1 MTDGFDE
8 IQFPPAIGQGATG
21 GPGFLTLVSENN
33 AGFEKRL
40 IQWSAAKAKYNVGT
54 GIKNR
59 ADMDLVL
66 QFFFARMGRAY
77 GFRFKDWA
85 DYQIVNQQF
94 ATGDGTTAVFQLTKI
109 YTSGGRAYAR
119 LIRKPVAAP
128 ALGVTDFWV
137 SGVPV
142 AWTADWTTGLVTFTT
157 PPANTAPIVCH
168 YAEFD
173 VPVRFDD
180 DSMQAQS
187 TNYQV
192 GQWDRIMLVEIRT

>member
-8 IQFPPAIGQGATG
+8 VQFPSAIGQGATG
-21 GPGFLTLVSENN
+21 GPGFMTLVSANN
-33 AGFEKRL
+33 AGYEKRL
-40 IQWSAAKAKYNVGT
+40 IQWSTAKASYNIGT
-54 GIKNR
+54 GIKTR
-59 ADMDLVL
+59 ADMDTVL

-85 DYQIVNQQF
+85 DYQIIGQQF
-94 ATGDGTTAVFQLTKI
+94 AQGDGTTATFQLTKT
-109 YTSGGRAYAR
+109 YTSGSRSYVR
-119 LIRKPVAAP
+119 TIRKPVASPVAGTT
-128 ALGVTDFWV
+128 AFYV
-137 SGVPV
+137 SGVPATFTV
-142 AWTADWTTGLVTFTT
+142 DWTTGLVTFTT
-157 PPANTAPIVCH
+157 PPAGGAAILCH

>member
-8 IQFPPAIGQGATG
+8 VQFPPAIGQGAVG
-21 GPGFLTLVSENN
+21 GPGFMTLVSENN

-40 IQWSAAKAKYNVGT
+40 IQWSLAKAKYNIGT

-59 ADMDLVL
+59 SDMDAVL

-85 DYQIVNQQF
+85 DYQIVGQQF
-94 ATGDGTTAVFQLTKI
+94 ATGDGTTATFQLLKL
-109 YTSGGRAYAR
+109 YTSGTRTYAR
-119 LIRKPVAAP
+119 TIRKPVQTPVA
-128 ALGVTDFWV
+128 GTTGFTV
-137 SGVPV
+137 SGV
-142 AWTADWTTGLVTFTT
+142 AATWSMDWTTGLVTFTP
-157 PPANTAPIVCH
+157 PPAASAPIACL